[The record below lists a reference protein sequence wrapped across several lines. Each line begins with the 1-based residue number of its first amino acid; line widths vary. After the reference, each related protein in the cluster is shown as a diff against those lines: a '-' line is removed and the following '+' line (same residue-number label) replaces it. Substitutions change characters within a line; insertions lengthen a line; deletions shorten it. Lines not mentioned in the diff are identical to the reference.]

1 MRPTLVVIRHLEIE
15 GRAFAHGSEL
25 PPDLITQEEANEL
38 LDAGSLCEYRERRS
52 LYRLFH
58 LFSGSKEQE
67 QLTKEELSAHALT
80 LSNPSQHL

>member
-1 MRPTLVVIRHLEIE
+1 MRPTLVVIRHLEIN
-15 GRAFAHGSEL
+15 GRVFAHGSEL
-25 PPDLITQEEANEL
+25 PPDLLTQEEAAKL
-38 LDAGSLCEYRERRS
+38 LDAGSLVEYPDRRS

-80 LSNPSQHL
+80 